1 MERVIDCP
9 CCFDTDKCFE
19 DVQEEFNS
27 YLCFNCGFMS
37 DSRYEVGSLK
47 LTDSL
52 KTSPQLVQDLQF
64 EDTNRNTVWF
74 PAVINMGEMGII
86 FPDVVQEKRKEASF
100 DGRLQNYVWKYA
112 KVVEIPEDERKK
124 YDNYDR
130 RLDVE
135 NAEIFDKYEFMKA
148 CEQMGVTRDMK

>member
-9 CCFDTDKCFE
+9 QCFDTDKCFE

-52 KTSPQLVQDLQF
+52 KTSPQLVQDKRF
-64 EDTNRNTVWF
+64 VDVKRNTVWF
-74 PAVINMGEMGII
+74 PAIINMGELGMI
-86 FPDVVQEKRKEASF
+86 FPEGVKDKSEF
-100 DGRLQNYVWKYA
+100 VWKYA
-112 KVVEIPEDERKK
+112 KVVEIPEDLRKQ
-124 YDNYDR
+124 YDNYDK
-130 RLDVE
+130 RLDIE
-135 NAEIFDKYEFMKA
+135 NAKTFKSNEFLEA
-148 CEQMGVTRDMK
+148 CKEMGITKDIM